1 MTRLTSRIA
10 VCLFLFGLAVQ
21 AQEFRASITGEVMDP
36 SGAPVGGATVTVTSI
51 ERNVP
56 VQSSTNS
63 AGLFFV
69 QFLLPGSYSVKVEKP
84 GFKTYVQES
93 ISLVASDK
101 INLPIKLDI
110 GALSDSVT
118 VQGEPPLLQTET
130 ASRVSTIE
138 NRVLENIPTNGRNLY
153 SLEYT
158 LPGVVKTSTYW
169 GSMEL
174 YAFGNIN
181 GVSISGGRQGENE
194 TLIDGVTNTRT
205 DRGVVLAPSLN
216 ATQEFSVRTNIY
228 DAQFGRVGGGVTSIV
243 VKSGTNVLH
252 GEMFEFLK
260 NNKLNAND
268 WAANAAGEPSSRF
281 QNNTFGFEV
290 AGPVYIPKLFDGRN
304 RLFFMVSLEALRE
317 RAQSL
322 VSVTLP
328 TAQQLNGDFSGLV
341 NAAGQP
347 ITIYDPLKL
356 TKNAAGAFVREP
368 FPGNRIP
375 ANRINPVAAKI
386 ASFYPQANHA
396 PTGLDN
402 ANNFVNSNSSR
413 NSYDAWLG
421 KTDFR
426 ASDRSNVAFRYGQTP
441 WENRAKIVWGTNAA
455 EPSGEAPSTR
465 VSKNWGADWTYTVS
479 PTLLFNLRGGLA
491 RYEGFSGNDFA
502 RGFDPRQLGF
512 PASLV
517 GQFTTLQ
524 FPAFRFDS
532 DQYSPIGAAQVTGYE
547 ARDTY
552 SLQPNLSWIQ
562 GRHSLKFG
570 AEGRLYNYNQ
580 IQPASASGSYNFG
593 TNWTQADPLRADSRS
608 GNSFAS
614 FLLGLPNSGSVS
626 RNIDTSYQN
635 KYYAVFVQDDWKV
648 TPRLTLNLGLRWD
661 YETPTTERHNRMVRG
676 FAFGQPSAIANQV
689 QGLNLT
695 GGLIY
700 AGSSGESRY
709 AFSPDKNNFQ
719 PRVGVAWEFRRN
731 WVARGGYGISYLGQ
745 SAFGPATGFSQPT
758 SLIASTDGGL
768 TPAVDLSNPFPS
780 SLFPTGLLQPIG
792 SSLGLAT
799 NLGQAVTA
807 QYLDR
812 KLPSSQQYSFGLQHQ
827 FRGEW
832 LVDASYVG
840 NRTSGLPVSLPLNFI
855 PRDKLLALPVADR
868 PAYFTAQ
875 VANPLAGLLP
885 NSGINGSTV
894 PRQQLFY
901 AFPEF
906 SQVTIS
912 NVPIGRQRYDALEAK
927 ATHRFHAG
935 YSAQIAYT
943 YSKTIEAVSVLN
955 NQDIDLTNLT
965 NTQLERRLGQW
976 DVPHHLA
983 AVVSGELPFGR
994 HKRFGFNW
1002 HPVVNGFLGNWNVNV
1017 QYVHQLG
1024 FPFDFPNAA
1033 PLSAQ
1038 SARLD
1043 PAARDALAKSQGRNQ
1058 FDPCCDVWFNTALF
1072 PTKAQAP
1079 FTLRDFPTRFPDVR
1093 SPLLTVSEISVYKE
1107 FQIKERVRLQ
1117 FRTDFQNA
1125 FNYPF
1130 FGKLRSNDVAN
1141 SRFGQL
1147 TPDIT
1152 NEPRLIVA
1160 VIKII
1165 F

>member
-1 MTRLTSRIA
+1 MRKRISKIA
-10 VCLFLFGLAVQ
+10 VCLFVLSLALS
-21 AQEFRASITGEVMDP
+21 AQEFRASINGEVTDP
-36 SGAPVGGATVTVTSI
+36 SGAPIAGANVVVTNL
-51 ERNVP
+51 ERRTP
-56 VQSSTNS
+56 VEAVTNS

-69 QFLLPGSYSVKVEKP
+69 QFLIPGNYSVKVEKT
-84 GFKTYVQES
+84 GFKTYVQEN

-101 INLPIKLDI
+101 VSLPIKLDI
-110 GALSDSVT
+110 GALAESVT
-118 VQGEPPLLQTET
+118 VHGEPPLLQTET

-138 NRVLENIPTNGRNLY
+138 NRVLENVPTNGRNLF

-181 GVSISGGRQGENE
+181 GVTISGGRQGENE

-243 VKSGTNVLH
+243 VKSGTNALH

-322 VSVTLP
+322 IAVTLP
-328 TAQQLNGDFSGLV
+328 TAQQLTGDFSGLV

-347 ITIYDPLKL
+347 VTIYDPLKL

-368 FPGNRIP
+368 FLGNKIP
-375 ANRINPVAAKI
+375 ANRINPVAAKV
-386 ASFYPQANHA
+386 ASFYPLANHA

-426 ASDRSNVAFRYGQTP
+426 ASDRSNIAFRYGQTP

-465 VSKNWGADWTYTVS
+465 VSKNWGADWTYTLS

-512 PASLV
+512 PSSLV

-524 FPAFRFDS
+524 FPAFRFDAS
-532 DQYSPIGAAQVTGYE
+532 QYSAIGATQVTGYE

-552 SLQPNLSWIQ
+552 SIQPNMSWIR

-580 IQPASASGSYNFG
+580 IQPAAASGSYTFG
-593 TNWTQADPLRADSRS
+593 TNWTQADPLRADNQS

-614 FLLGLPNSGSVS
+614 FLLGLPNGGSVS
-626 RNIDTSYQN
+626 RNIDPSYQN

-661 YETPTTERHNRMVRG
+661 YETPLTERHNRMVRG
-676 FAFGQPSAIANQV
+676 FGFSQPSSIANRV
-689 QGLNLT
+689 PGLNLT

-700 AGSSGESRY
+700 AGTSGESRY
-709 AFSPDKNNFQ
+709 AFNPDKNNFQ
-719 PRVGVAWEFRRN
+719 PRIGVAWEFRQN
-731 WVARGGYGISYLGQ
+731 WVMRAGYGISYLGQ

-758 SLIASTDGGL
+758 NLIASTDAGL

-780 SLFPTGLLQPIG
+780 SLFPNGLLQPIG
-792 SSLGLAT
+792 SSLGLGT
-799 NLGQAVTA
+799 NLGLGVTA
-807 QYLDR
+807 QYLNR
-812 KLPSSQQYSFGLQHQ
+812 RLASSQQYSFGLQHQ

-832 LVDASYVG
+832 LVDVSYVG
-840 NRTSGLPVSLPLNFI
+840 NRTSNLPVSLPMNFI

-868 PAYFTAQ
+868 PAFFTGQ
-875 VANPLAGLLP
+875 VPNPFAGLLP
-885 NSGINGSTV
+885 NSAINGATV
-894 PRQQLFY
+894 PRQQLLY

-906 SQVTIS
+906 SQVTITDVS
-912 NVPIGRQRYDALEAK
+912 IGRQRYDALEAK
-927 ATHRFHAG
+927 ATHRFRGG
-935 YSAQIAYT
+935 YSAQVAYT
-943 YSKTIEAVSVLN
+943 YAKTIEAVSVLN
-955 NQDIDLTNLT
+955 QQDIDLTDLT
-965 NTQLERRLGQW
+965 NTRLERRLGQW
-976 DVPHHLA
+976 DVPHHFA
-983 AVVSGELPFGR
+983 AVISGELPFGR
-994 HKRFGFNW
+994 RKRYGSNW
-1002 HPVVNGFLGNWNVNV
+1002 HPIVNGFLGNWNVNM

-1033 PLSAQ
+1033 PLSAG

-1043 PAARDALAKSQGRNQ
+1043 PDGRDALAKTKGRSQ
-1058 FDPCCDVWFNTALF
+1058 FDPSYDKWFNTALF

-1093 SPLLTVSEISVYKE
+1093 SPLLTVSEISLYKE
-1107 FQIKERVRLQ
+1107 FPIKERLKLQ
-1117 FRTDFQNA
+1117 FRVDLQNA

-1130 FGKLRSNDVAN
+1130 FGKLQSANVAD

-1147 TPDIT
+1147 QADIT
-1152 NEPRLIVA
+1152 NEPRLVVG
-1160 VIKII
+1160 VIKVI